1 MLPSEISS
9 FWLLSGSFLKGLR
22 SFRQSSTLWK
32 PCGNRFVQKSTLHV
46 SFLEMALP
54 RESYFRKVLNMRALH
69 LRRAFRRDL
78 FAHHMLP
85 RRFSTF
91 AQVCSRVSTDE
102 YSIPRDATHS
112 AC

>member
-1 MLPSEISS
+1 MSSSEISS

-22 SFRQSSTLWK
+22 SFQQPSPLWK
-32 PCGNRFVQKSTLHV
+32 PCGNRFAQKNTLHV
-46 SFLEMALP
+46 PFLEMALP

-69 LRRAFRRDL
+69 LSKAFRRDL
-78 FAHHMLP
+78 FAHHMLA

-91 AQVCSRVSTDE
+91 AQVCSRESTDE